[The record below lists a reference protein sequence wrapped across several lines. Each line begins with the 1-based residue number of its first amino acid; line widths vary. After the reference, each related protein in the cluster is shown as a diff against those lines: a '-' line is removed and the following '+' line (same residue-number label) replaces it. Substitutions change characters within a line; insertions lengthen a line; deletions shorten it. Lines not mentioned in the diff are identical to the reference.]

1 MALPTSEYKRGAL
14 RGKDGFARIPFES
27 TFARKQYGAFD
38 HFCPGML
45 VSTTSYPGFTVTQN
59 DAGTLVMADRVG
71 GWLDLTGGAGDGDG
85 VQMQSDGEMFKP
97 AANKDIWF
105 EASIKAADADDLDW
119 MIGLAIHDTDV
130 FALTNAASGS
140 GAGAGDTDYGDPASM
155 IVFRGDDG
163 DANID
168 FQVRSGGTGAQ
179 ADTGVD
185 IVDATAIRVGF
196 HVDGVSKVTP
206 YINGTAYTAVT
217 TNIPTT
223 ELAITFAMSNGGT
236 TANNTFG
243 IDWYRCLQIA

>member
-1 MALPTSEYKRGAL
+1 MPLPTSEYKRGAL
-14 RGKDGFARIPFES
+14 RGKDGFARVPFES

-38 HFCPGML
+38 HFCPGFYT
-45 VSTTSYPGFTVTQN
+45 STTAYPGFTVTQN
-59 DAGTLVMADRVG
+59 DAGTLGMDDAVG
-71 GWLDLTGGAGDGDG
+71 GWLKLIGGSGDGDG
-85 VQMQSDGEMFKP
+85 IQMQSAGEMFKP

-105 EASIKAADADDLDW
+105 EASIKITDADDLDW
-119 MIGLAIHDTDV
+119 MVGLAVHDTDV
-130 FALTNAASGS
+130 FLLTSATSGS

-179 ADTGVD
+179 TDTTVD
-185 IVDATAIRVGF
+185 VANATAIRVGF
-196 HVDGVSKVTP
+196 HVDGVSTVTP

-217 TNIPTT
+217 SNIPTT

-236 TANNTFG
+236 TANNVLAL
-243 IDWYRCLQIA
+243 DWYRCLQIA